1 MKLRYED
8 LLIKDVTMKDADLL
22 LSWWN
27 DGSVMAHAGFPE
39 GLHTTKEKIL
49 EDMEKYDENRQVMIL
64 LDGEEPIGECN
75 VRFLEDHAEIG
86 IKICVFEKQEKGL
99 GKKYLSMLLEK
110 VFERTD
116 LVTLDTDAE
125 NKRARHVYE
134 ELGFKLKEI
143 KEAFYKNDQMD
154 KAMDV
159 AFYECPKED
168 FHTFLDTY
176 YLVRPDLYF
185 ADQIISYRQ
194 EYIDIGLRAAG
205 AEGLMRHED
214 PKKWI
219 GHIRMM
225 EDQRNLLLPMKASF
239 QYVYVDHRDDEIVG
253 TICLRPDM
261 SDSPF
266 LAEYGGHIGYSV
278 RPSRW
283 RQGIGKKMLHD
294 FLPVARDVYGMEK
307 VLITCN
313 ESNAGSRGV
322 ILANGGVLERKTWL
336 EADKEYI
343 ERYWIT
349 LK

>member
-1 MKLRYED
+1 MRYEE
-8 LLIKDVTMKDADLL
+8 LKIRDVRPEDADFL

-39 GLHTTKEKIL
+39 GLHTSREKVL
-49 EDMEKYDENRQVMIL
+49 ADMENYDEDRQVML
-64 LDGEEPIGECN
+64 LICGEEPIGECSA
-75 VRFLEDHAEIG
+75 RFFGDHAEIG
-86 IKICVFEKQEKGL
+86 IKICVKEKQEKGL
-99 GKKYLSMLLEK
+99 GKKYLSMLMEK
-110 VFERTD
+110 AFTRTG
-116 LVTLDTDAE
+116 LITLDTDAK
-125 NKRARHVYE
+125 NTRARHVYE
-134 ELGFKLKEI
+134 ELGFSLKEI
-143 KEAFYKNDQMD
+143 REAFYQNDQMEE
-154 KAMDV
+154 AMDV

-168 FHTFLDTY
+168 FHSFLDAY
-176 YLVRPDLYF
+176 YLTRPDMYF
-185 ADQIISYRQ
+185 ADSIMSYRQ
-194 EYIDIGLRAAG
+194 EYLDIGQRAAG
-205 AEGLMRHED
+205 AEGLMRHDDAE
-214 PKKWI
+214 KWI
-219 GHIRMM
+219 GHIHLM

-283 RQGIGKKMLHD
+283 KQGIGKRMLKD
-294 FLPVARDVYGMEK
+294 FLPIARDTYGMEN

-313 ESNAGSRGV
+313 ESNPGSRGV
-322 ILANGGVLERKTWL
+322 ILANGGVLERKAWL
-336 EADKEYI
+336 PADNEYV